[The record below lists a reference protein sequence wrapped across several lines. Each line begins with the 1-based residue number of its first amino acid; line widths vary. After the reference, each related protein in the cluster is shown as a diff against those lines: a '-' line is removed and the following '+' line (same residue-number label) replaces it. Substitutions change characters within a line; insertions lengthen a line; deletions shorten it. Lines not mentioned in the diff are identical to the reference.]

1 MTDDRRM
8 VLAVEDGV
16 ARLRFTRAAKRN
28 AIDERFLAALE
39 TCVDRV
45 SGDRRV
51 RVLLVEAE
59 GPAFSAGFDLGV
71 LAGIDDATERARR
84 FAPVMRE
91 RLRTAAR
98 VLEKMAALPPVT
110 VAAVRGAAAGGGFSL
125 ALACDLRVAATDL
138 RCWYPE
144 VGLGSALTP
153 TSTRLLVRLV
163 PAGVARDIIFTCR
176 RLDADELLRLGLV
189 NRVVAPE
196 ALDEAAL
203 ELVRDLAAKPAAAL
217 LTSKLT
223 VNALVAGHEV
233 VRADDVSVSE

>member
-1 MTDDRRM
+1 MIDDGRM
-8 VLAVEDGV
+8 VLTMEDGV

-28 AIDERFLAALE
+28 AIDERFLATLE

-45 SGDRRV
+45 ARDRRV

-84 FAPVMRE
+84 FAP
-91 RLRTAAR
+91 
-98 VLEKMAALPPVT
+98 
-110 VAAVRGAAAGGGFSL
+110 GAAAGGGFSL

-233 VRADDVSVSE
+233 VRADDVSASE